1 MILVANSWVIV
12 GYKYNNTSSMTVDSV
27 KTPIH
32 TPS

>member
-12 GYKYNNTSSMTVDSV
+12 GYKYNTSSMTVDSV
-27 KTPIH
+27 KTPIR